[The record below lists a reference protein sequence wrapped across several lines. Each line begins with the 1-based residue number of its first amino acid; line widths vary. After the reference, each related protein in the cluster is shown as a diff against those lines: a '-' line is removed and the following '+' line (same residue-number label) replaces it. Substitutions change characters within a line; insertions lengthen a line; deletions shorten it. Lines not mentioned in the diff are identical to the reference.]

1 MEKFSDY
8 VYEKIDI
15 KKVEKDILDLL
26 LEFEQS
32 NTFEQQVDII
42 NRVNS
47 VRNHFETMH
56 VIVSIR
62 YSINT
67 TDVFY
72 EKENEY
78 MDEISPIYESLINKY
93 YKIIIKSKF
102 RSNLEEK
109 YGKHFF
115 NLIDVNLRTFND
127 DVIVDLQNENKL
139 NTSYRK
145 LRASAKIL
153 FDGKERNLSQMIPFT
168 QSVNR
173 DTRIKA
179 QKLVTKF
186 FEDNENEFDE
196 IYDKL
201 VKLRHKM
208 AIKLGYD
215 NFVKLA
221 YDRLG
226 RTDYDDVMVENYRL
240 QVFNEIVPIYLNL
253 RKNQAKRLKLDSFK
267 YYDEPLNYLSGNA
280 MPKGNSEW
288 ILENGKKMY
297 SELSK
302 ETNEFFKF
310 MVDRELLDLESKKGK
325 SGGGYC
331 TFINDKKAP
340 FIFSNFNGTSGD
352 IDVLTHEAGHAF
364 QVYMSRNYELP
375 EYTWPTLEACE
386 IHSMSMEFLTWPW
399 MESFFKEDTKKY
411 KHSHLSGALLF
422 IPYGVTVDEF
432 QHYIYKNPNISPNER
447 KKKWREIEKKYMP
460 NKDYG
465 ENDFL
470 NNGGFWFR
478 QGHIFTDP
486 FYYIDYTLAQISA
499 FEFFN
504 KANNNRDKTWI
515 DYLELCKAGG
525 SKSFLDLL
533 KVGNLNNPFEDG
545 TIKKIV
551 GPISKWLEENDY
563 KE

>member
-15 KKVEKDILDLL
+15 EKMEKDILGLL

-32 NTFEQQVDII
+32 NTFEQEIDII

-62 YSINT
+62 YSMNT

-93 YKIIIKSKF
+93 YKTIIKSKF
-102 RSNLEEK
+102 RSKLEEK

-115 NLIDVNLRTFND
+115 NLIDVNLKTFSD

-153 FDGKERNLSQMIPFT
+153 FDGEERNLSQMVPFT

-173 DTRIKA
+173 DIRIKS

-186 FEDNENEFDE
+186 FIDNEKEFDE

-201 VKLRHKM
+201 VKLRHKI

-215 NFVKLA
+215 NFIKLA

-226 RTDYDDVMVENYRL
+226 RTDYDNVMVENYRL
-240 QVFNEIVPIYLNL
+240 QVFNEIVPIYSNL
-253 RKNQAKRLKLDSFK
+253 RKKQAKRLKFDSFM

-302 ETNEFFKF
+302 ETNEFFNF
-310 MVDRELLDLESKKGK
+310 MLDRELLDLESKKGK

-331 TFINDKKAP
+331 TFINEKKAP

-411 KHSHLSGALLF
+411 KFSHLSGALLF

-447 KKKWREIEKKYMP
+447 KRKWREIEKKYMP

-486 FYYIDYTLAQISA
+486 FYYIDYTLAQICA

-504 KANNNRDKTWI
+504 KANEDRDKTWS

-551 GPISKWLEENDY
+551 RPISKWLEENNY
-563 KE
+563 NE

>member
-1 MEKFSDY
+1 DY

-15 KKVEKDILDLL
+15 EKMEKDILGLL

-32 NTFEQQVDII
+32 NTFEQEIDII

-62 YSINT
+62 YSMNT

-93 YKIIIKSKF
+93 YKTIIKSKF
-102 RSNLEEK
+102 RSKLEEK

-115 NLIDVNLRTFND
+115 NLIDVNLKTFSD

-153 FDGKERNLSQMIPFT
+153 FDGEERNLSQMVPFT

-173 DTRIKA
+173 DIRIKS

-186 FEDNENEFDE
+186 FIDNEKEFDE

-201 VKLRHKM
+201 VKLRHKI

-215 NFVKLA
+215 NFIKLA

-226 RTDYDDVMVENYRL
+226 RTDYDNVMVENYRL
-240 QVFNEIVPIYLNL
+240 QVFNEIVPIYSNL
-253 RKNQAKRLKLDSFK
+253 RKKQAKRLKFDSFM

-302 ETNEFFKF
+302 ETNEFFNF
-310 MVDRELLDLESKKGK
+310 MLDRELLDLESKKGK

-331 TFINDKKAP
+331 TFINEKKAP

-411 KHSHLSGALLF
+411 KFSHLSGALLF

-447 KKKWREIEKKYMP
+447 KRKWREIEKKYMP

-486 FYYIDYTLAQISA
+486 FYYIDYTLAQICA

-504 KANNNRDKTWI
+504 KANEDRDKTWS

-551 GPISKWLEENDY
+551 RPISKWLEENNY
-563 KE
+563 NE